1 MSSPSP
7 NRELAQA
14 LARKAREDL
23 DALVVL
29 SDRDNI
35 ADAVIGFHAQQAVE
49 KALKAVLVL
58 RGDELRRTHDL
69 RFLIEQAAELAINL
83 PDQVTGGAWLTPWA
97 VELRYDEFLDES
109 LDRQRALQTA
119 TAAVTM
125 AEELVAS

>member
-1 MSSPSP
+1 M
-7 NRELAQA
+7 
-14 LARKAREDL
+14 ARKAREDL